1 MGILYKKCEVC
12 GNKINKLGCLSN
24 FKFDSEIECKKCRLK
39 YDIFNIKFCL
49 FLSNIIQTCYAI
61 FCLFFSI
68 GLSIYVKDNFDI
80 HWLISVLVF
89 VATWFLSSLFCMLL
103 EWVILLLF
111 VARFVISKDKKI
123 DQNSSKFSNLINK
136 AFNILRKN

>member
-1 MGILYKKCEVC
+1 M
-12 GNKINKLGCLSN
+12 
-24 FKFDSEIECKKCRLK
+24 
-39 YDIFNIKFCL
+39 
-49 FLSNIIQTCYAI
+49 
-61 FCLFFSI
+61 
-68 GLSIYVKDNFDI
+68 
-80 HWLISVLVF
+80 VF